1 MLSENWKTSTGR
13 NKNMPSIKQKKGRP
27 GPNVL
32 QNKQFRQALAA
43 AGIENRKLM
52 EMIGRCIE
60 HCSRDLKMNL
70 GFYEIKRIAE
80 FMKASPE
87 RECNCDA

>member
-43 AGIENRKLM
+43 AGIENRKL
-52 EMIGRCIE
+52 
-60 HCSRDLKMNL
+60 KMNL